1 MTTINFLQAAG
12 IALIPSLVW
21 GWLFVSRN
29 PESLQLVVVTF
40 LLGTLAVVPLLL
52 FMAGLGVHLQGHELY
67 AATHGGG
74 GGSMRQALSLLAF
87 LGGVAVVLF
96 GVIKLFELISRRVTR
111 HALRLAALAAAALLL
126 LAATLSHDQLHDSL
140 GAAGPPLADLFHVLV
155 LFALFL
161 FLLERLSSRMVA
173 NATLAALAAKAVKE
187 VDYHRD
193 HAAQWVL
200 RLGDGTA
207 ESHARMQAGLDRTW
221 PYVPELFETP
231 DAVRALPGIAADPGA
246 LRPAWATYV
255 ENVIAA
261 ATLAVPTAT
270 WRAGGGRTGYHTENL
285 GHLLPTMQ
293 NLHRSHPGV
302 TW

>member
-1 MTTINFLQAAG
+1 VTATDLPTAPDGTAPDSAAPDSTAPDSTAAERTALTDYVLG
-12 IALIPSLVW
+12 LGDDALILAQRLSEWITRAPQIEEDIALGNIALDLLGQARTLLSYAGDLE
-21 GWLFVSRN
+21 GAGRDEDDLAYLRDEREFRN
-29 PESLQLVVVTF
+29 LQLVEIANGDFAVT
-40 LLGTLAVVPLLL
+40 
-52 FMAGLGVHLQGHELY
+52 MARQLIFSEYQYELY
-67 AATHGGG
+67 
-74 GGSMRQALSLLAF
+74 R
-87 LGGVAVVLF
+87 
-96 GVIKLFELISRRVTR
+96 
-111 HALRLAALAAAALLL
+111 
-126 LAATLSHDQLHDSL
+126 TLTTS
-140 GAAGPPLADLFHVLV
+140 AD
-155 LFALFL
+155 
-161 FLLERLSSRMVA
+161 
-173 NATLAALAAKAVKE
+173 ATLAALAAKAVKE

-246 LRPAWATYV
+246 LRQAWATYV

-261 ATLAVPTAT
+261 ATLAVPTVT

-285 GHLLPTMQ
+285 GHLLPAMQ